1 MIQTPL
7 VKEVLPN
14 KVEVPLNKVEIVT
27 KKEDILSKKEEI
39 LPKKVDIPTKPV
51 VVSPILYKIRE
62 VSAFQEQEIAEA
74 LKESG
79 ADSRAQ
85 ITVLEKILKILKTV

>member
-7 VKEVLPN
+7 VKEVPLS
-14 KVEVPLNKVEIVT
+14 KVEIPPNKVEIVT
-27 KKEDILSKKEEI
+27 KKEDILPKKEEI
-39 LPKKVDIPTKPV
+39 LPRKVDIPTKPV
-51 VVSPILYKIRE
+51 VVSPILYKVRE
-62 VSAFQEQEIAEA
+62 ISTLQEEKIVAA

-85 ITVLEKILKILKTV
+85 LTVLEKILKILKTV